1 MKKILN
7 YLIDVFLGI
16 LYTEEEL
23 TSTDSN
29 AKHIVKILRTQF
41 SEKDQNTIIEKTIEI
56 LIQER
61 ELDIIAKEKSLENT
75 KAYTQRLK
83 ELKPLS
89 LVG

>member
-61 ELDIIAKEKSLENT
+61 ELDIISKEKSLENT
-75 KAYTQRLK
+75 KVYTQRLK
-83 ELKPLS
+83 ELKSLS